1 MNIIGYQLPGWF
13 HQHFIQVQDQVF
25 DVIYHSIHY
34 IVSFW
39 DYKGYIIIPFWT
51 FNGLRQL
58 FHP

>member
-39 DYKGYIIIPFWT
+39 DYKGYIIIPF
-51 FNGLRQL
+51 
-58 FHP
+58 